1 MTTLVT
7 GASGF
12 IGSHVVDALIA
23 REHPVRALVQT
34 GTSPGPLVGGPAEIV
49 WGDVTRPADLL
60 RVCQRVDRI
69 VHLAAVPSDWAPAQ
83 LIHAVNVGGTRNLV
97 AAALAAQV
105 RRLVLVSSVAV
116 HASTGHLH
124 GREDAA
130 RDRTHPPYALS
141 KRLAEDLVLD
151 PRLAGRLEGVVV
163 RPGLVPFGPRDRL
176 FSLGAARALRAGR
189 LPLVGGG
196 RTRLGTAYVENLAA
210 GLALAT
216 EHPAAA
222 GQTYVMGDDGTPT
235 WLEFLGAL
243 ARALD
248 APAPRGAVPWALAH
262 ALATGVEGL
271 WGALGVRTPPPLTRY
286 RVGLLRADFHFSSE
300 KAKQELGYA
309 PRVTWAEGVERTA
322 AWCRAELSPTRRT

>member
-1 MTTLVT
+1 MKILVT

-23 REHPVRALVQT
+23 RGHAVRALVQT
-34 GTSPGPLVGGPAEIV
+34 GTLPGPLVGGPAEIA

-60 RVCQRVDRI
+60 GACRDVEGI
-69 VHLAAVPSDWAPAQ
+69 VHLAAVPSDWAPER
-83 LIHAVNVGGTRNLV
+83 LIHDVNVGGTRNLV
-97 AAALAAQV
+97 AAALAAGC

-130 RDRTHPPYALS
+130 RDRSHPPYALS

-151 PRLAGRLEGVVV
+151 PRLAGRLEAVVV

-210 GLALAT
+210 GLALAAQ
-216 EHPAAA
+216 HPAAA

-235 WLEFLGAL
+235 WAELLGAL

-248 APAPRGAVPWALAH
+248 APEPRGSVPWVLAH
-262 ALATGVEGL
+262 ALATGLEGL

-286 RVGLLRADFHFSSE
+286 RVGLLRADFHFGSE
-300 KAKQELGYA
+300 KAKRELGYA
-309 PRVTWAEGVERTA
+309 PQVTWQVGVERTA
-322 AWCRAELSPTRRT
+322 AWCRDELTRQT